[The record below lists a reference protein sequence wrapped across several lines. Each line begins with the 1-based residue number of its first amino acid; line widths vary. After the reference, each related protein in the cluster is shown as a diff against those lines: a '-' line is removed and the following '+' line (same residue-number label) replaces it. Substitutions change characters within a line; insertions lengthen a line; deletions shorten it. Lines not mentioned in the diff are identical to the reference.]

1 MSSLITAVFKATIGL
16 LTKSLSSRI
25 KVDDVTNESSR
36 RLIVRKI
43 EEMKRTRVGI
53 AGKDLL
59 TSISYFK
66 EGIELLYRVL
76 ETDRLQT
83 EQGPVESASAEGF
96 SLAKGMRKLELSDL
110 DEVLKAAKERF
121 KEARREA
128 TKAFA
133 NESLDLYDRLLATTY
148 RVMATILEVVDDPK
162 YAIGTCNV
170 CIEELHGLLEVRSS
184 FRIECEKFSIRYL
197 AAWFGK
203 DDRQKIIA
211 NVCLVNRVV
220 HDVMKMIS
228 NQKDFVLLPCVD
240 IGQEKL
246 DPLRDSRVARL
257 LKKQGME
264 HACIRWWFGQEGFDE
279 HRLQTPCGIASN
291 SDGHILVADRNA
303 LCVFDSSGNF
313 HQCVRPQE
321 ETTSVIIDVA
331 SSEVDDNI
339 YVLVGKRGFPRDECA
354 VLVLNKATD
363 LPQHKFS
370 VRRATWYDCLHS
382 TFINVIT

>member
-1 MSSLITAVFKATIGL
+1 MSPTITAVFKATIGL
-16 LTKSLSSRI
+16 LTNASSSRI
-25 KVDDVTNESSR
+25 KDDVTSDSSR
-36 RLIVRKI
+36 RFIVREI
-43 EEMKRTRVGI
+43 EEMKWTMDGLVR
-53 AGKDLL
+53 KDLF

-66 EGIELLYRVL
+66 EGIERLYLVL

-96 SLAKGMRKLELSDL
+96 SLAKGMRKLELTDL
-110 DEVLKAAKERF
+110 DGVLKAAKERF

-133 NESLDLYDRLLATTY
+133 NESLELSDRLLATIY
-148 RVMATILEVVDDPK
+148 RIMATILEVVDDPK
-162 YAIGTCNV
+162 YAIGTCKV
-170 CIEELHGLLEVRSS
+170 CIEDLHGLSGVKSS
-184 FRIECEKFSIRYL
+184 FRLEFGKYRVFSR
-197 AAWFGK
+197 FGK
-203 DDRQKIIA
+203 DERRKTIA

-220 HDVMKMIS
+220 YDVMKMIS

-264 HACIRWWFGQEGFDE
+264 HACIQWWFGQEGFDE

-291 SDGHILVADRNA
+291 SDGHVLVADQNA
-303 LCVFDSSGNF
+303 LCVFDSCGNF
-313 HQCVRPQE
+313 NQCVRPQE

-339 YVLVGKRGFPRDECA
+339 YVLVGKHGFPRDGCA

>member
-1 MSSLITAVFKATIGL
+1 MSSTITAVFKATIGL

-25 KVDDVTNESSR
+25 KEYDVTNESFR
-36 RLIVRKI
+36 RFIVREI
-43 EEMKRTRVGI
+43 EEMKCTSVGI

-59 TSISYFK
+59 RSISYFK

-76 ETDRLQT
+76 ETDRLKT

-96 SLAKGMRKLELSDL
+96 SLAEGMRKLELSDL
-110 DEVLKAAKERF
+110 DDVLEAAKERF

-133 NESLDLYDRLLATTY
+133 DESLELSYRLLATTY
-148 RVMATILEVVDDPK
+148 KVMATILEVVDDPK
-162 YAIGTCNV
+162 YAVGTCKV
-170 CIEELHGLLEVRSS
+170 CIEDLHGLSGVKRS
-184 FRIECEKFSIRYL
+184 FRLE
-197 AAWFGK
+197 FGK
-203 DDRQKIIA
+203 HELRSRFAKDERRKTIA

-220 HDVMKMIS
+220 YDVMKMIS

-264 HACIRWWFGQEGFDE
+264 HACIQWWFGQEGFYE
-279 HRLQTPCGIASN
+279 HRLQTPRGIASN
-291 SDGHILVADRNA
+291 SDGHVLVAYQNA

-313 HQCVRPQE
+313 NQCVRPQE

-339 YVLVGKRGFPRDECA
+339 YVLVGKCGFLPDGCA